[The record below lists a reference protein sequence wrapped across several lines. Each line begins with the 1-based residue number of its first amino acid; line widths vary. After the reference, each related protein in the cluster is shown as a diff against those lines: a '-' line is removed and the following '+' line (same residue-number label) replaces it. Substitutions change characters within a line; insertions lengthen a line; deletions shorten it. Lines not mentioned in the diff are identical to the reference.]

1 MPIRQLAPDVA
12 AKIAA
17 GEVVERPASVV
28 KELIENS
35 IDAGATQIRVD
46 LMNGGLQL
54 IRVTDNGCGISPE
67 ELPLALERHATSKV
81 TSIDDLEQIR
91 SLGFRGEA
99 LASIAAVAEVTLM
112 SRARGSEQGSQV
124 SAQSGHISDVTPAA
138 SPEGT
143 TITVRNL
150 FSAVPA
156 RLKFLKSRNTEIS
169 HCHHLLEQYA
179 LAYPEIRFTVAS
191 EGKQIFSTPGDG
203 KLFSVLVQVYGLQI
217 AEQMVEVD
225 GDDEHDASDGEYPI
239 VKGFVSRPACYK
251 STRQHISFF
260 VNRRWVM
267 SRMLTT
273 AVEGAYHS
281 LLLSGRHP
289 LAVINIQIDPSF
301 LDVNVH
307 PAKTEIR
314 FLKERRVFAAIL
326 RAARKALL
334 QEPEMPQWKS
344 KSSEPRASSQ
354 PDAYDQEPSFE
365 GRLDLDEETVQ
376 AGEQEAEEA
385 GKPQQRQST
394 IPGDSPWITFTEEEH
409 GTRPPGHARLWQSHL
424 GVTDKAKG
432 SRLKA
437 VDTTVEVERSP
448 TGTLHAQA
456 EQVSVTLDTSLEEDD
471 PLSMLPPATPVEK
484 RPEAGGD
491 IAEQEPLA
499 SFDAVPRG
507 IPTMGIQ
514 LPSAQTEERSRL
526 VVSPVA
532 PQVIAGD
539 AQRVE
544 RRPEQGA
551 LPGHSIDPNLPRK
564 FPRLR
569 VVGQLSQS
577 YIVTEGPDGM
587 YLIDQHAAHER
598 IVLER
603 MVAALKSRET
613 ISQLLLTPM
622 HLTLAPVEIEAL
634 EEHGEQLRRIG
645 FELEVVDGKTVEV
658 RAVPTVLVKRLD
670 SVSLHALLVE
680 LTAEDQLGHTETWEE
695 RALAN
700 VACKA
705 AIKQNYFLAMSEMR
719 EMLEQLEQVKA
730 PFSCCHGRPTMVH
743 FSLAELAHEFDRR

>member
-54 IRVTDNGCGISPE
+54 IRVTDNGSGISNE

-81 TSIDDLEQIR
+81 ASIDDLEQIR

-99 LASIAAVAEVTLM
+99 LASIAAVAEVTLV

-344 KSSEPRASSQ
+344 KSSEPRASNQ
-354 PDAYDQEPSFE
+354 PTAYDQEPSFE
-365 GRLDLDEETVQ
+365 GRLDLDEEPTQ
-376 AGEQEAEEA
+376 ASEQEAEEA
-385 GKPQQRQST
+385 GTSQQRQSA

-409 GTRPPGHARLWQSHL
+409 GTRPPVHARLWQSHL

-437 VDTTVEVERSP
+437 VDTTMEVESSP
-448 TGTLHAQA
+448 MGTFHAQV
-456 EQVSVTLDTSLEEDD
+456 EQVSATLDTSLDEDD
-471 PLSMLPPATPVEK
+471 PLSMLPPTVPTEK
-484 RPEAGGD
+484 RTEASAD

-514 LPSAQTEERSRL
+514 LPSGQTRQA
-526 VVSPVA
+526 VSPVVSQA
-532 PQVIAGD
+532 VEVET
-539 AQRVE
+539 QRVE
-544 RRPEQGA
+544 WRPEQGA
-551 LPGHSIDPNLPRK
+551 LPGHSIDPNQQRK

-622 HLTLAPVEIEAL
+622 HLTLAPVEIEAV

-743 FSLAELAHEFDRR
+743 FSLAELAHEFERR